1 MKKDAKKAIG
11 SINHNNNGNNHKNN
25 SNNNRIS
32 SYNNFK

>member
-1 MKKDAKKAIG
+1 MKRDAKKAIG
-11 SINHNNNGNNHKNN
+11 SINRNNNSNKNNN